1 MRPDMKEN
9 DAKRRRH
16 HWAVLLLWVTPAMWS
31 TNYLIARWGNGLIA
45 PHQLALGRWGVA
57 LALMLPFAWHALAA
71 QPRTWLREWP
81 HLLVLGAMGMW
92 VCGAFVYIGGQTTT
106 ALNIGLI
113 YAAAPVGIALLS
125 VKLLGERVGKLQALA
140 GAMALCGVLHVVV
153 KGQWTSLQALRLT
166 PGDAWVAFAAAC
178 WVGYAVLQAHW
189 KSVLAPNVRLVA
201 VAAGGVAVL
210 LPTTLMEM
218 ALVPTPPFD
227 ARGIGLVLLAGV
239 VPGALSYSAHAFVQR
254 ELGAARTSLMLYVAP
269 LWAAML
275 GWALL
280 GERPQ
285 WHHAVGAALI
295 LPAIALAGR
304 KK

>member
-1 MRPDMKEN
+1 MRTDMIET
-9 DAKRRRH
+9 DATRRRH
-16 HWAVLLLWVTPAMWS
+16 QWAVLLLWVTPAMWS
-31 TNYLIARWGNGLIA
+31 TNYLVARWGSGLIA
-45 PHQLALGRWGVA
+45 PHQLALGRWSVA
-57 LALMLPFAWHALAA
+57 LALMLPFAWQALSA
-71 QPRTWLREWP
+71 QPRTWWREWP
-81 HLLVLGAMGMW
+81 QLLVLGALGMW
-92 VCGAFVYIGGQTTT
+92 VCGAFVYIGGHTTT

-125 VKLLGERVGKLQALA
+125 VKVLGERVGGLQALA
-140 GAMALCGVLHVVV
+140 GAMALCGVLHVVL
-153 KGQWTSLQALRLT
+153 KGQWTNLQNLRLT
-166 PGDAWVAFAAAC
+166 PGDVWIAVAAAC
-178 WVGYAVLQAHW
+178 WVGYAVLQMHW
-189 KSVLAPNVRLVA
+189 KSVLAPHVRLVA

-210 LPTTLMEM
+210 LPATLIER

-269 LWAAML
+269 LWAALL

-280 GERPQ
+280 GEQPR